1 MHKATQGNFS
11 DTIHGLAGI
20 WKGKSLNALGSI
32 CSLKMFREPKL
43 PLKLALGIAIFMPV
57 IYWWY
62 SMKGIN
68 IPFEAGSIKYSSS
81 NLTWQSK
88 TESNVFEDATRSSV
102 TDGLRMVVF
111 GGGDVATPAL
121 SARKW
126 NAQACEWTEIMCR
139 KLGCDTYLSFVPQ
152 TDGMG
157 GAVMSN
163 QFVDGAYKRVSAS
176 SVVLNQDDNTVKLD
190 YSWIPEQYPKPYQH
204 DLAAQID
211 YFLASSQAHRAST
224 GSLWVFNV
232 GYWDIWYLTA
242 LPRKLATEV
251 LDSSIR
257 DLFFQIE
264 RLYQATQ
271 GRKLVT
277 SPWPSHTHPSDPT
290 DTGSKA
296 GDTPRA
302 PFRIFLTRVFDISL
316 TPGFASTRP
325 SPPRPHSTTTQLR
338 NAAFLTKYWNALL
351 EASAKEW
358 LATSDPEDWPVTD
371 KIDIQVIEATV
382 GKHPLGK
389 TEGSKKGKGKAKG
402 KKENEGEKDNG
413 RNRSSQG
420 SDGNFTLPRRRLAS
434 YGLASYLQELMIDRQ
449 LRNTDLFDHN
459 GLGAGPPED
468 GFIDITMPCVLKVA
482 GHGIAKGGE
491 VGDAGREISVCQDPD
506 NYLFYTEFTVSPRA
520 IHEIGVRAARGFLD
534 QVEESS
540 AWRERNGTF
549 VESVREQSGRKM
561 TETGA

>member
-1 MHKATQGNFS
+1 MHKATKGSFS
-11 DTIHGLAGI
+11 NAIHGLAGI

-43 PLKLALGIAIFMPV
+43 PLKLALGIALFMPV

-62 SMKGIN
+62 SMKGIDL
-68 IPFEAGSIKYSSS
+68 PFKVGRVKYSSS
-81 NLTWQSK
+81 NLTWHSE
-88 TESNVFEDATRSSV
+88 TEPNVFEDATKINV

-176 SVVLNQDDNTVKLD
+176 SVVPTENDNTVKLD
-190 YSWIPEQYPKPYQH
+190 YSWIPEQYPKPYKH

-211 YFLASSQAHRAST
+211 YFLESSRSHRAST
-224 GSLWVFNV
+224 ESLWIFNV

-271 GRKLVT
+271 GRESVT
-277 SPWPSHTHPSDPT
+277 SPRPYPHTHASDPT

-296 GDTPRA
+296 ADTPRA

-316 TPGFASTRP
+316 TPGFASARP
-325 SPPRPHSTTTQLR
+325 SPPHPHSSTTQLR

-351 EASAKEW
+351 DASAKEW
-358 LATSDPEDWPVTD
+358 LATLDPEDWPVTD

-382 GKHPLGK
+382 GKHPLAK
-389 TEGSKKGKGKAKG
+389 TEGSKKGKGE
-402 KKENEGEKDNG
+402 KEKEKDHD
-413 RNRSSQG
+413 RSSKE

-434 YGLASYLQELMIDRQ
+434 YGLSSYLQELMIDRQ

-459 GLGAGPPED
+459 GLGARPPED
-468 GFIDITMPCVLKVA
+468 GFIDITMPCVLKVV
-482 GHGIAKGGE
+482 GHGVTKGGE
-491 VGDAGREISVCQDPD
+491 VVDAGREISVCQDPD

-520 IHEIGVRAARGFLD
+520 VYEIGVRAARGFLD
-534 QVEESS
+534 QVEGSS
-540 AWRERNGTF
+540 AWRERNATF
-549 VESVREQSGRKM
+549 VESVREQSGRKT
-561 TETGA
+561 TESGA